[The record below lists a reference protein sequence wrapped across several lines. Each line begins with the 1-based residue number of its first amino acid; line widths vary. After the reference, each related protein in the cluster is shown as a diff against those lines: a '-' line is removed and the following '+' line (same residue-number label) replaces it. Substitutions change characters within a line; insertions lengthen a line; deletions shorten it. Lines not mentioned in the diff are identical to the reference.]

1 MVLSSGEADIPPPG
15 TNRFTIIDLLS
26 LPPTFNVL
34 KLRVELTKRYII
46 ANGYRYHPHHDL
58 KRKITAPTNNHV
70 RWKLISG
77 HCLIAVPPDI
87 INEESSTDIA
97 VQEQED
103 TVLTCRATGN
113 PTPRVT
119 WRRED
124 GENIIL
130 RRPGNREVIKGEL
143 VVTVFGPL
151 SEISK
156 SFWPLT

>member
-1 MVLSSGEADIPPPG
+1 M
-15 TNRFTIIDLLS
+15 
-26 LPPTFNVL
+26 
-34 KLRVELTKRYII
+34 
-46 ANGYRYHPHHDL
+46 
-58 KRKITAPTNNHV
+58 

-143 VVTVFGPL
+143 VVTMFGPL

-156 SFWPLT
+156 SVHPPLP

>member
-1 MVLSSGEADIPPPG
+1 M
-15 TNRFTIIDLLS
+15 
-26 LPPTFNVL
+26 
-34 KLRVELTKRYII
+34 
-46 ANGYRYHPHHDL
+46 
-58 KRKITAPTNNHV
+58 
-70 RWKLISG
+70 
-77 HCLIAVPPDI
+77 PPDI

-130 RRPGNREVIKGEL
+130 RRPGTREVVKGEL
-143 VVTVFGPL
+143 AIPCYYGWVAKLAEVAATRR
-151 SEISK
+151 S
-156 SFWPLT
+156 